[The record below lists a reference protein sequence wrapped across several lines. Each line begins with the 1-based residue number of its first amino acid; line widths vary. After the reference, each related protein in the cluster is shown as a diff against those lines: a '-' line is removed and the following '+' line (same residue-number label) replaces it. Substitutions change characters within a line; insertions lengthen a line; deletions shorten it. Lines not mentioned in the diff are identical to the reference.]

1 MNNRSYFMSF
11 ILHFFKILI
20 FRIRDIITIQNMDIS
35 DINSIISEI
44 SNLKNLG
51 IVLSKDLD
59 SDRIINEFNHI
70 NDQLEHGRYV
80 LPKMYSLIKR
90 IQKAIN
96 ASLHNNDINLFIKLF
111 SDAEAIRNKLGQQY
125 QIRTEINSK
134 VKNIK
139 QLINKSPIDRENVS

>member
-1 MNNRSYFMSF
+1 
-11 ILHFFKILI
+11 
-20 FRIRDIITIQNMDIS
+20 MDIS
-35 DINSIISEI
+35 DINNIISEI

-59 SDRIINEFNHI
+59 SDRIISEFNHI

-111 SDAEAIRNKLGQQY
+111 SDAEAIRHKLGQQY

-134 VKNIK
+134 LKNIK
-139 QLINKSPIDRENVS
+139 QLIEKSPIDSEIVA

>member
-1 MNNRSYFMSF
+1 
-11 ILHFFKILI
+11 
-20 FRIRDIITIQNMDIS
+20 MDIQ
-35 DINSIISEI
+35 DINSLISEI

-59 SDRIINEFNHI
+59 CDRIITEFNHI
-70 NDQLEHGRYV
+70 DNQILHGRYV

-96 ASLHNNDINLFIKLF
+96 ASLYNNDINLFIKLF
-111 SDAEAIRNKLGQQY
+111 SDAEAIRQKLGQQY

-134 VKNIK
+134 VRSIRR
-139 QLINKSPIDRENVS
+139 QIEESPIDSEIST

>member
-1 MNNRSYFMSF
+1 MN
-11 ILHFFKILI
+11 
-20 FRIRDIITIQNMDIS
+20 IS

-59 SDRIINEFNHI
+59 SDIIINEFNHI
-70 NDQLEHGRYV
+70 NEQLEYGRYV

-96 ASLHNNDINLFIKLF
+96 ASLHNNDIKLFIKLF

-139 QLINKSPIDRENVS
+139 QLIDKSPSE